1 MNLRGYGAC
10 VRREVRRGQRSTL
23 AFVAIGLVSL
33 LLVLVTPEQVA
44 LIPGVV
50 SMLAGVLAVSG
61 PLGDLASD
69 KLHGYLE
76 FDRTLPLS
84 PRIVAAGRLT
94 GAAIRVLP
102 IALCAIPMFVG
113 LRRAEGPGSLS
124 DVLTFVVL
132 PLALLVIAWLL
143 LWLLLALNARW
154 SFRRLWWLPMTI
166 WLMPQL
172 LPAVLPAAVNAAI
185 ASWFRATWSVVVMTV
200 ERPDAT
206 APLIAV
212 MGGLVLLVFLGATWV
227 FASGLVRFRHD
238 PTALGTML
246 ANAPKRE
253 LIALGKGAVAA
264 VAQLRLRLAAEQF
277 RRELIVLAA
286 LFAVAAIGPGETREF
301 ARRYLPILAALLPG
315 GIALQLVVS
324 RANGQLEGIQQL
336 PHPRLAIGLGHLVAI
351 AVMALPGSVVLLI
364 THALAGQAPTLRATV
379 GMWAWFV
386 AMAWTAAVVGLWLR
400 ARYLIVLLGGG
411 TLLMVAWLGLAGG
424 DAVVAALAGGMSQ
437 FANLR
442 STLGA
447 LLPVVVAIVIAA
459 SGLPVFAFA
468 LSRYE
473 HRPT

>member
-1 MNLRGYGAC
+1 MNLRGYRAC
-10 VRREVRRGQRSTL
+10 VQREVRRGQRSTL
-23 AFVAIGLVSL
+23 AFVAIGLFSL

-50 SMLAGVLAVSG
+50 SMLAGILAVSG

-76 FDRTLPLS
+76 FDRTLPIS

-124 DVLTFVVL
+124 DVQTFGVL
-132 PLALLVIAWLL
+132 PLALLVAAWLI

-154 SFRRLWWLPMTI
+154 SFRRLWWLPMTL
-166 WLMPQL
+166 WLVPQL
-172 LPAVLPAAVNAAI
+172 LPALLPPSVNEALAA
-185 ASWFRATWSVVVMTV
+185 WFRATWSAFVIAVD
-200 ERPDAT
+200 RPSAT
-206 APLIAV
+206 PPLIGLI
-212 MGGLVLLVFLGATWV
+212 GGLVLLVFLGATSV

-253 LIALGKGAVAA
+253 LIAIGKGAVAA

-277 RRELIVLAA
+277 RRELIVLVA

-324 RANGQLEGIQQL
+324 RANGQLEGMQQL
-336 PHPRLAIGLGHLVAI
+336 PHSRLAIGLGYLVAI
-351 AVMALPGSVVLLI
+351 AVMALPGSVVLLV
-364 THALAGQAPTLRATV
+364 THALAGQAPTLRTAV
-379 GMWAWFV
+379 GTWAWFV

-400 ARYLIVLLGGG
+400 ARYLIALLGSG

-424 DAVVAALAGGMSQ
+424 DAVLASLAVGASQ
-437 FANLR
+437 FAMVR
-442 STLGA
+442 AALGT
-447 LLPVVVAIVIAA
+447 LLPLVVAVVVACG
-459 SGLPVFAFA
+459 GLPVFAYA